1 MNSSEIDTSVPQSAR
16 IWNYWLGGTDNFPA
30 DRAAGDDYRTV
41 FPGIVELARES
52 RRYLARAVHYLAG
65 EAGIRQFL
73 DVGAGLPTVDNT
85 HQIAQRVAPAAR
97 VLYVDKDPYVLDHG
111 RRLLAATPEVSAA
124 YAEADLQQ
132 PEQVLAVA
140 ARELDLTAP
149 VGLILNGVLG
159 HVPSTAEARDIVGRL
174 LAGLP
179 AGSHLSINDGVQ
191 PAAEKAL
198 NEAQDAY
205 NDTGAVPYHL
215 RTPEEIASLF
225 GGLELVPPGV
235 VPCPQWRPEPG
246 DDTGSVDQYGGVARK
261 E

>member
-1 MNSSEIDTSVPQSAR
+1 
-16 IWNYWLGGTDNFPA
+16 
-30 DRAAGDDYRTV
+30 
-41 FPGIVELARES
+41 
-52 RRYLARAVHYLAG
+52 VHYLAG

-235 VPCPQWRPEPG
+235 VPCPQWRPEAG
-246 DDTGSVDQYGGVARK
+246 DSSGSVDQYGGVGRK